1 MFNRVKQ
8 VDRWLSNYPLPLFR
22 DIQTLDTIL
31 DKLNGTSGPP
41 LPPISMM
48 PKWRASLFARLHHCL
63 GGDGVNCSILYCP
76 RLSEIPASVTGGV
89 IYGNGVIKL
98 AVARGKVK
106 LYIRM
111 QTLR

>member
-1 MFNRVKQ
+1 M
-8 VDRWLSNYPLPLFR
+8 
-22 DIQTLDTIL
+22 
-31 DKLNGTSGPP
+31 
-41 LPPISMM
+41 
-48 PKWRASLFARLHHCL
+48 
-63 GGDGVNCSILYCP
+63 GVNCSILYCP